1 MSVVYINSYQFA
13 TTGPTLTTWDIGITT
28 SDGNWS
34 LRTASTCNYD
44 VDWGDGQTDTNVSAT
59 GTFVQSHTYASS
71 GSYTVKVTLNSG
83 VFRPR
88 FDYTTGSSNTEVVS
102 LGATPTG
109 WSFGTD
115 LSQAFYTL
123 SSLSSVSASMDTS
136 AVTNYFFAWYGCANL
151 ASFPLLDTSG
161 GTSFVGTWQGC
172 TSLTSFPLITASSG
186 TDFTATWQNCTG
198 LTSFPLIDVSSGTNF
213 STTWRSCTSLTSFP
227 LLDTSSGTN
236 FASAWRNCSGLTS
249 FPLLNVS
256 SGTSFAGTWQDCTS
270 LTSFPAL
277 NMSSAT
283 AVNSAWL
290 NCTGLTSFSLL
301 GTNSVT
307 NFGFAWFGCSNL
319 VNFPANFFDNWT
331 ATPGNNCFYYT
342 WYGCTSLSATS
353 VENILNSIATSG
365 RSPSAAG
372 TSATITIDYNASSG
386 TPSISS
392 AVSTLKSRGWIIV
405 LNGVTQ

>member
-1 MSVVYINSYQFA
+1 MSVVYINSYQFSA
-13 TTGPTLTTWDIGITT
+13 AVPALTTWDIGITT
-28 SDGNWS
+28 TDGNWS
-34 LRTASTCNYD
+34 LRTESTCNYD

-83 VFRPR
+83 DFRPR
-88 FDYTTGSSNTEVVS
+88 FDYGTGSSNTEVVS
-102 LGATPTG
+102 IGATPPG
-109 WSFGTD
+109 WSFGSD
-115 LSQAFYTL
+115 LGFSFYATF
-123 SSLSSVSASMDTS
+123 SLSSVSSGLDASY
-136 AVTNYFFAWYGCANL
+136 VTDF
-151 ASFPLLDTSG
+151 SS
-161 GTSFVGTWQGC
+161 TWRNC
-172 TSLTSFPLITASSG
+172 TSLTSFPL
-186 TDFTATWQNCTG
+186 
-198 LTSFPLIDVSSGTNF
+198 LDVSSGTNF
-213 STTWRSCTSLTSFP
+213 GATWQDCTSLTSFP
-227 LLDTSSGTN
+227 LLDTSSGT
-236 FASAWRNCSGLTS
+236 FFSSTWRNCSGLTS

-256 SGTSFAGTWQDCTS
+256 NGTSFSAAWQNCS
-270 LTSFPAL
+270 GLTSFPAL

-283 AVNSAWL
+283 TVSTAWL
-290 NCTGLTSFSLL
+290 NCTGLTSFPLL
-301 GTNSVT
+301 WANSVT
-307 NFGFAWFGCSNL
+307 TFNVAWFGCSNL

-365 RSPSAAG
+365 RSPSGPG
-372 TSATITIDYNASSG
+372 TSSTITIDYNASSG

>member
-1 MSVVYINSYQFA
+1 MSVVYINSYQFSA
-13 TTGPTLTTWDIGITT
+13 AAPALTTWDIGITT
-28 SDGNWS
+28 TDGNWS
-34 LRTASTCNYD
+34 LRTESTCNYD

-88 FDYTTGSSNTEVVS
+88 FDYGTGSSNTEVVS
-102 LGATPTG
+102 LGATPPG
-109 WSFGTD
+109 WSFGSD
-115 LSQAFYTL
+115 LSFSFYATP
-123 SSLSSVSASMDTS
+123 SLSSVSSGLDASY
-136 AVTNYFFAWYGCANL
+136 VTDF
-151 ASFPLLDTSG
+151 SS
-161 GTSFVGTWQGC
+161 TWRNC
-172 TSLTSFPLITASSG
+172 TSLTSFPL
-186 TDFTATWQNCTG
+186 
-198 LTSFPLIDVSSGTNF
+198 LDVSSGTNF
-213 STTWRSCTSLTSFP
+213 GSTWQNCTSLTSFP
-227 LLDTSSGTN
+227 LLDTSSGTA
-236 FASAWRNCSGLTS
+236 FGSAWRNCSGLTS

-256 SGTSFAGTWQDCTS
+256 NGTSFSAAWQNCS
-270 LTSFPAL
+270 GLTSFPAL

-283 AVNSAWL
+283 TVSTAWL
-290 NCTGLTSFSLL
+290 NCTGLTSFPLL

-307 NFGFAWFGCSNL
+307 TFNFAWFGCSNL

-331 ATPGNNCFYYT
+331 ATPGSNCFYYA
-342 WYGCTSLSATS
+342 WAGCTSLSATS

-365 RSPSAAG
+365 RSPFGPG
-372 TSATITIDYNASSG
+372 TSSNITIDYNASSG

>member
-1 MSVVYINSYQFA
+1 MSVVYINSYQFSA
-13 TTGPTLTTWDIGITT
+13 AAPALTTWDIGITT
-28 SDGNWS
+28 TDGNWS
-34 LRTASTCNYD
+34 LRTESTCNYD

-83 VFRPR
+83 DFRPR
-88 FDYTTGSSNTEVVS
+88 FDYGTGSSNTEVVS
-102 LGATPTG
+102 IGATPPG
-109 WSFGTD
+109 WSFGSD
-115 LSQAFYTL
+115 LGFSFYATF
-123 SSLSSVSASMDTS
+123 SLSSVSSGLDASY
-136 AVTNYFFAWYGCANL
+136 VTDF
-151 ASFPLLDTSG
+151 SS
-161 GTSFVGTWQGC
+161 TWRNC
-172 TSLTSFPLITASSG
+172 TSLTSFPL
-186 TDFTATWQNCTG
+186 
-198 LTSFPLIDVSSGTNF
+198 LDVSSGTNF
-213 STTWRSCTSLTSFP
+213 GATWQDCTSLTSFP
-227 LLDTSSGTN
+227 LLDTSSGT
-236 FASAWRNCSGLTS
+236 FFSSTWRNCSGLTS

-256 SGTSFAGTWQDCTS
+256 NGTSFSAAWQNCS
-270 LTSFPAL
+270 GLTSFPAL

-283 AVNSAWL
+283 TVSTAWL
-290 NCTGLTSFSLL
+290 NCTGLTSFPLL

-307 NFGFAWFGCSNL
+307 TFFYAWFGCSNL

-365 RSPSAAG
+365 RSPSGPG
-372 TSATITIDYNASSG
+372 TSSTITIDYNASSG

>member
-1 MSVVYINSYQFA
+1 MSVVYINSYQFSA
-13 TTGPTLTTWDIGITT
+13 AVPALTTWDIGITT
-28 SDGNWS
+28 TDGNWS
-34 LRTASTCNYD
+34 LRTESTCNYD

-83 VFRPR
+83 DFRPR
-88 FDYTTGSSNTEVVS
+88 FDYGTGSSNTEVVS
-102 LGATPTG
+102 IGATPPG
-109 WSFGTD
+109 WSFGSD
-115 LSQAFYTL
+115 LGFSFYATF
-123 SSLSSVSASMDTS
+123 SLSSVSSGLDASY
-136 AVTNYFFAWYGCANL
+136 VTDF
-151 ASFPLLDTSG
+151 SS
-161 GTSFVGTWQGC
+161 TWRNC
-172 TSLTSFPLITASSG
+172 TSLTSFPL
-186 TDFTATWQNCTG
+186 
-198 LTSFPLIDVSSGTNF
+198 LDVSSGTNF
-213 STTWRSCTSLTSFP
+213 GATWQDCTSLTSFP
-227 LLDTSSGTN
+227 LLDTSSGT
-236 FASAWRNCSGLTS
+236 FFSSTWRNCSGLTS

-256 SGTSFAGTWQDCTS
+256 NGTSFSAAWQNCS
-270 LTSFPAL
+270 GLTSFPAL

-283 AVNSAWL
+283 TVSTAWL
-290 NCTGLTSFSLL
+290 NCTGLTSFPLL

-307 NFGFAWFGCSNL
+307 TFFYAWLGCSNL

-365 RSPSAAG
+365 RSPSGPG
-372 TSATITIDYNASSG
+372 TSSTITIDYNASSG

>member
-1 MSVVYINSYQFA
+1 MSVVYINSYQFSA
-13 TTGPTLTTWDIGITT
+13 AVPALTTWDIGITT

-34 LRTASTCNYD
+34 LRTESTCNYD

-83 VFRPR
+83 DFRPR
-88 FDYTTGSSNTEVVS
+88 FDYGTDSSNAEVVS
-102 LGATPTG
+102 LGATPPG

-115 LSQAFYTL
+115 LSQAFYAL
-123 SSLSSVSASMDTS
+123 FSLSSVSANMDTS
-136 AVTNYFFAWYGCANL
+136 AVTTYFSTWLYCTNL

-161 GTSFVGTWQGC
+161 GTSF
-172 TSLTSFPLITASSG
+172 TSA
-186 TDFTATWQNCTG
+186 
-198 LTSFPLIDVSSGTNF
+198 
-213 STTWRSCTSLTSFP
+213 WRNCTSLTSFP
-227 LLDTSSGTN
+227 LLDTSSGTT

-249 FPLLNVS
+249 FPLIDVS

-290 NCTGLTSFSLL
+290 NCAGLTSFPLL
-301 GTNSVT
+301 GANSAT
-307 NFGFAWFGCSNL
+307 TFSFAWFGCSNL

-331 ATPGNNCFYYT
+331 ATPGTNCFYYA
-342 WYGCTSLSATS
+342 WFGCTSLSATS

-365 RSPSAAG
+365 RSPSG
-372 TSATITIDYNASSG
+372 SGSSVTITIDYNASSG